1 MHIKVCFE
9 QSKYYKY
16 FINKYCHGGSQTQT
30 KDALISVQLAVDIL
44 TDCTVNERKDI
55 F

>member
-9 QSKYYKY
+9 NQIVTNILS
-16 FINKYCHGGSQTQT
+16 INIAMEDHEAQTNN
-30 KDALISVQLAVDIL
+30 ALISIQLAVDIL